1 MKLIESFG
9 KRHGYQK
16 ESHVSFV
23 IKTKYRRRAGAIL
36 EIFVEASVDHNKG
49 IRAVSLR
56 ENGTNDMLKL
66 EHIDKEKLY
75 ELIIK
80 EL

>member
-9 KRHGYQK
+9 KRNGYQQ

-23 IKTKYRRRAGAIL
+23 IEAKYKRRAGAII
-36 EIFVEASVDHNKG
+36 EIFVEACVDNNEG

-56 ENGTNDMLKL
+56 ENGKNDMLKL

-80 EL
+80 QL